1 MELYIQ
7 ESFKNNLKDY
17 IYLKENSYYIKD
29 FNRGVLDFKSFQNKM
44 KVVYKER
51 VTDKISNVVEN
62 MDLISSVLNVFK

>member
-44 KVVYKER
+44 KVVYKES